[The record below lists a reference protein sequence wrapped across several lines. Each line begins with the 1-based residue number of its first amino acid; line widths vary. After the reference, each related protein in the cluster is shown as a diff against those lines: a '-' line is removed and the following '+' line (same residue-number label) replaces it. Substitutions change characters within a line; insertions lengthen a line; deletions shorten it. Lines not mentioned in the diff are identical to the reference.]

1 MKNENEISFYKLN
14 DKENALEVLVIND
27 TVWLTLNQLSMLF
40 NRDKSVISRHI
51 GNVFREEELN
61 KTSTVAKFA
70 TVQHEGNRSIERTLE
85 YYNLDIIISVGYR
98 VKSKEGTSFRIWATS
113 VLKNHFKKQVNQLKS
128 YENKYIDLVKTLNI
142 ATSTVQ
148 NNSLKNDET
157 KGILKVL
164 NEYAYA
170 LETLDQYDHQKLEI
184 NQTFTDTIYEL
195 KYDEAIY
202 EIKRWR
208 KNQNSGMLFG
218 NEKDQSFKSSLAT
231 ISQTFDGKDLYRSIE
246 EKAATLL
253 YLIVKN
259 HSFSDGNKRIAAGI
273 FVYYLEKN
281 NILYRNDGSKRIADN
296 ALVAITLMI
305 AESKPE
311 EKDTMIKLVVNLIND
326 KN

>member
-1 MKNENEISFYKLN
+1 MKNEKQISSYKLN
-14 DKENALEVLVIND
+14 DKENALEVLVSSE
-27 TVWLTLNQLSMLF
+27 TVWLTLNQLSELF

-98 VKSKEGTSFRIWATS
+98 VKSKEGTTFRIWATS
-113 VLKNHFKKQVNQLKS
+113 VLKNHFQRQVNQLKK
-128 YENKYIDLVKTLNI
+128 YENKYIELVKTLNI

-148 NNSLKNDET
+148 NNSLKTDET
-157 KGILKVL
+157 KGILNVL

-170 LETLDQYDHQKLEI
+170 LETLDHYDHQKLEI
-184 NQTFTDTIYEL
+184 NPTFPDTIYEL

-202 EIKRWR
+202 EINRWR
-208 KNQNSGMLFG
+208 ESQNSGMLFG

-259 HSFSDGNKRIAAGI
+259 HSFSDGNKRIGAGI

-281 NILYRNDGSKRIADN
+281 NILYRKDSSKRIADN

>member
-1 MKNENEISFYKLN
+1 MKNENQISCYKLN
-14 DKENALEVLVIND
+14 DKENALEVLVSNE

-85 YYNLDIIISVGYR
+85 YYNLDIIISIGYR
-98 VKSKEGTSFRIWATS
+98 VKSKEGTTFRIWATS
-113 VLKNHFKKQVNQLKS
+113 VLKNHFQRQVNQLKN
-128 YENKYIDLVKTLNI
+128 YENKYIELVKTLNI

-157 KGILKVL
+157 KGILNVL

-170 LETLDQYDHQKLEI
+170 LETLDHYDHQKLEI
-184 NQTFTDTIYEL
+184 NQTFPDTIYEL
-195 KYDEAIY
+195 NYDEAIY

-208 KNQNSGMLFG
+208 ENQNSGMLFG
-218 NEKDQSFKSSLAT
+218 NEKDQSFRSSLAT

-281 NILYRNDGSKRIADN
+281 KILYRNDGSKRIADN

-311 EKDTMIKLVVNLIND
+311 EKETMIKLVVNLIND

>member
-1 MKNENEISFYKLN
+1 MKNENQISSYKLN
-14 DKENALEVLVIND
+14 DKENALEVLVSNE

-85 YYNLDIIISVGYR
+85 YYNLDIIISIGYR
-98 VKSKEGTSFRIWATS
+98 VKSKEGTTFRIWATS
-113 VLKNHFKKQVNQLKS
+113 VLKNHFQRQVNQLKN
-128 YENKYIDLVKTLNI
+128 YENKYIELVKTLNI

-148 NNSLKNDET
+148 NNSLKIDEAN
-157 KGILKVL
+157 GILNVL

-170 LETLDQYDHQKLEI
+170 LETLDHYDHQKLEI
-184 NQTFTDTIYEL
+184 NQTFPDTIYEL
-195 KYDEAIY
+195 NYDEAIY

-208 KNQNSGMLFG
+208 ENQNSGMLFG
-218 NEKDQSFKSSLAT
+218 NEKDQSFRSSLAT

-281 NILYRNDGSKRIADN
+281 KILYRNDGSKRIADN

>member
-1 MKNENEISFYKLN
+1 MKNENQISSYKLN
-14 DKENALEVLVIND
+14 DKENALEVLVSNE

-85 YYNLDIIISVGYR
+85 YYNLDIIISIGYR
-98 VKSKEGTSFRIWATS
+98 VKSKEGTTFRIWATS
-113 VLKNHFKKQVNQLKS
+113 VLKNHFQRQVNQLKN
-128 YENKYIDLVKTLNI
+128 YENKYIELVKTLNI

-157 KGILKVL
+157 KGILNVL

-170 LETLDQYDHQKLEI
+170 LETLDHYDHQKLEI
-184 NQTFTDTIYEL
+184 NQTFPDTIYEL
-195 KYDEAIY
+195 NYDEAIY

-208 KNQNSGMLFG
+208 ENQNSGMLFG
-218 NEKDQSFKSSLAT
+218 NEKDQSFRSSLAT

-281 NILYRNDGSKRIADN
+281 KILYRNDGSKRIADN